1 MTKKERRENKK
12 YLLISVV
19 SFIVFILIWE
29 LVTDVLGLV
38 SEKKL
43 PSPQTIVE
51 VFVYKL
57 SNTNP
62 DGNVLTAHILTSL
75 KESILGF
82 IIGVGLGV
90 PLGICMAWFEKI

>member
-38 SEKKL
+38 SEKNSQVHK
-43 PSPQTIVE
+43 Q
-51 VFVYKL
+51 
-57 SNTNP
+57 
-62 DGNVLTAHILTSL
+62 
-75 KESILGF
+75 
-82 IIGVGLGV
+82 
-90 PLGICMAWFEKI
+90 

>member
-62 DGNVLTAHILTSL
+62 DGNGCSL
-75 KESILGF
+75 EKRGRITIYKN
-82 IIGVGLGV
+82 II
-90 PLGICMAWFEKI
+90 IQ

>member
-12 YLLISVV
+12 YLLYLVV

-43 PSPQTIVE
+43 PSPQTIGGCC
-51 VFVYKL
+51 L
-57 SNTNP
+57 
-62 DGNVLTAHILTSL
+62 
-75 KESILGF
+75 
-82 IIGVGLGV
+82 
-90 PLGICMAWFEKI
+90 